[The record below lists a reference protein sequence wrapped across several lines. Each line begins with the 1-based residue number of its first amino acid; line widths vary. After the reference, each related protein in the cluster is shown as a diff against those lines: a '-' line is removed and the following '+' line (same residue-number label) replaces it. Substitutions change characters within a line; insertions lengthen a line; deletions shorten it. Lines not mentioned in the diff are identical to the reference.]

1 MVEVLLCWT
10 LLKNIT
16 KNIYTASLFVVI
28 LIWQYFFPQNSLHCM
43 DDRFVDHTHISL
55 HLTLSTS
62 TSGNN
67 FSRLF
72 HWSLLKISVFDHPYL
87 RPCAK
92 LSSTNGNSYLL
103 LSPEF
108 LYQYFLPLSIMSV
121 ELELTAIVL
130 QWIYSE
136 SRDTSKE

>member
-103 LSPEF
+103 LSPRVF
-108 LYQYFLPLSIMSV
+108 ISIFF
-121 ELELTAIVL
+121 TAVDYERWTWAHCHCPSMNIL
-130 QWIYSE
+130 RE
-136 SRDTSKE
+136 SWH